1 MGLVTQFAL
10 LWLLWQDPQ
19 ADGLKALDERRYEAA
34 IAAFEKAAAA
44 NPRDYFAKF
53 NLALALSLAGR
64 SKDAIAGY
72 RQVLEQKPGL
82 YEAELNLG
90 IVLFEDKKFND
101 ALPLLESSV
110 QTKPTEFRP
119 RYFLGQTYFELNRIA
134 DAEAALAEAVKA
146 DPKSGQAALLLAR
159 VLVRQDK
166 IALAADQYRR
176 AAEVEPELKNAPLE
190 LADVY
195 EATKQKDKAIA
206 IYEKFTDRPNVQ
218 ERLGLLYV
226 ETGRPAEAIPLL
238 EKAVAASPTA
248 ANRLALGQAYQ
259 KTKQLDKAAK
269 EVAAAADS
277 EPRNA
282 ELRLLAGR
290 LLRDQRNFPAAAN
303 QFFAA
308 AQLQPDSVE
317 AWSELAGALI
327 LTEDYARALSALD
340 KVKILGAE
348 KSAHHWFRA
357 ISLDKLQAAKPALE
371 SYRKFLETADG
382 SSPNEE
388 FKARQRIRILEKE
401 VKRK

>member
-1 MGLVTQFAL
+1 MVRVTYLAL
-10 LWLLWQDPQ
+10 LWLFFQDPQ
-19 ADGLKALDERRYEAA
+19 AEGLKALDERRYEAA
-34 IAAFEKAAAA
+34 VAAFEKAAAA
-44 NPRDYFAKF
+44 NPRDFFAKF
-53 NLALALSLAGR
+53 HLALALSLAGR
-64 SKDAIAGY
+64 NKDAILHY

-90 IVLFEDKKFND
+90 IVLFEEKQFAA
-101 ALPLLESSV
+101 ALPLLESAV
-110 QTKPTEFRP
+110 ATKPAEFRP
-119 RYFLGQTYFELNRIA
+119 RYFLGRTYYELNRVG
-134 DAEAALAEAVKA
+134 DAETALAEAVKA
-146 DPKSGQAALLLAR
+146 DPQSGQAALLLAR

-166 IALAADQYRR
+166 IAAAAEQYRR
-176 AAEVEPELKNAPLE
+176 AAEVDPELQNAPLE

-195 EATKQKDKAIA
+195 EATRQKDKAIA

-259 KTKQLDKAAK
+259 KTNQLDKAARQ
-269 EVAAAADS
+269 VAAAAEA
-277 EPRNA
+277 EPRDA
-282 ELRLLAGR
+282 GLRLLAGR

-327 LTEDYARALSALD
+327 LTEDYARAISALD
-340 KVKILGAE
+340 KVRILGAE

-357 ISLDKLQAAKPALE
+357 ISLDKLGAAKPALE

-401 VKRK
+401 VKRR